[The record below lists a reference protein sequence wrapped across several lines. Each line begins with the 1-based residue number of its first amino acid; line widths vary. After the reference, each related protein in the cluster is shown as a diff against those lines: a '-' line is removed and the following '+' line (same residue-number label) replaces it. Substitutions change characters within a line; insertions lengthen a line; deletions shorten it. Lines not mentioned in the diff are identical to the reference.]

1 MRFMKKLIILIALI
15 VFSGLV
21 AQAQTV
27 SLTGT
32 VKDADTEEPVIGA
45 SILVKNTTTGTI
57 TDLDGHFSLTVP
69 QGATVVVSSIGYND
83 YEFVAED
90 RLGNINIALKQSTE
104 FLEDVIVVG
113 YGSVKKENLTGA
125 VDQVSAEVFE
135 GRPAG
140 NATQMLVGSVP
151 NLNITLADGKPG
163 RSASY
168 NVRGTTSIGGGGSAL
183 VLIDGVEGDPSL
195 LNPNDIESVSVLTS
209 LWATA

>member
-1 MRFMKKLIILIALI
+1 MARFISKMRFMKKLIILIALI

-113 YGSVKKENLTGA
+113 YGSVKKENLT
-125 VDQVSAEVFE
+125 
-135 GRPAG
+135 P
-140 NATQMLVGSVP
+140 L
-151 NLNITLADGKPG
+151 
-163 RSASY
+163 
-168 NVRGTTSIGGGGSAL
+168 
-183 VLIDGVEGDPSL
+183 
-195 LNPNDIESVSVLTS
+195 
-209 LWATA
+209 